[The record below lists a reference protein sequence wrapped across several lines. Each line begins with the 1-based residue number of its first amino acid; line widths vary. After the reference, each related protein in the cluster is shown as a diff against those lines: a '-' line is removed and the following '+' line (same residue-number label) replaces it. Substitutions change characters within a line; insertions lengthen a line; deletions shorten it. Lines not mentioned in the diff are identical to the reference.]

1 MGLLATAKN
10 ILGAS
15 GKTVVPPST
24 AKESGLEQHQL
35 REAQLRNEMD
45 EIQLRIANIER
56 TVLGPLRLE
65 KQQLADVK
73 AKRLKVGAAAF
84 IDGREQDLKAL
95 DADIAQREAKIV
107 ALEKDTDIANHAMAE
122 LQARISEKRREL
134 ELLRQEGLRV
144 RVRQLEIAL
153 REHAPQFQAQAEAFK
168 DAIVE
173 LSAIAMARD
182 RLGPLVPGNTQ
193 IGSVGI
199 AQVEINTPK
208 LPAFDGI
215 GGYFNL
221 HAAAEARMRIILAEL
236 GVRV

>member
-1 MGLLATAKN
+1 MGLLAN
-10 ILGAS
+10 ILGTG
-15 GKTVVPPST
+15 GKAVVPAST
-24 AKESGLEQHQL
+24 SKESGLDEHQARESQL
-35 REAQLRNEMD
+35 RDEMD

-95 DADIAQREAKIV
+95 DTDIALREAKIV

-122 LQARISEKRREL
+122 LQGRISEKRREL
-134 ELLRQEGLRV
+134 ELLRQEGMRV

-168 DAIVE
+168 AAIVE
-173 LSAIAMARD
+173 LSALALARD
-182 RLGPLVPGNTQ
+182 RIGPLVPGNSQ
-193 IGSVGI
+193 IGSIGL
-199 AQVEINTPK
+199 AQVDIGVPH
-208 LPAFDGI
+208 LPAYEKV
-215 GGYFNL
+215 GGHFNL
-221 HAAAEARMRIILAEL
+221 NVAAEARMRVILAEL
-236 GVRV
+236 GIRL